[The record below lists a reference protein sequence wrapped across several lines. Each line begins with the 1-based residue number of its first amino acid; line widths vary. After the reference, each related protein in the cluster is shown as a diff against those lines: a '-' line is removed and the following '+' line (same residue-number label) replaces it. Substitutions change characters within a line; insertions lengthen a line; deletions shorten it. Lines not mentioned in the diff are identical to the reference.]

1 MKKYSPYLIAVV
13 VLGFVAVIMIAANRR
28 LPRKMDERITLRQRD
43 KIPYGYAAAAD
54 LSVALFPNAAI
65 YSDENAPGYWDRIV
79 LDSDQQAVILV
90 AGYFNA
96 DDDEISRLM
105 RFVKNGNYVFI
116 IAQSFSEETQ
126 SAFHFTYSQNGLA
139 PFFGVD
145 DDSLRVRLSRPHF
158 TSDSLYT
165 YPGRK
170 FEGWFENLDT
180 AHALILGGNEKHP
193 NFIQMNYGEGSLFIH
208 SAPLAFS
215 NYFILHKNNIH
226 YFEQALSV
234 LPSGITRFAWNEYY
248 LSKRGS
254 KNRNNNNREP
264 NWLRVLLQ
272 YKEFKW
278 GFGLLLFALVLWVLL
293 NSRRKQRM
301 IPAHPK
307 PVNESLDFVKTM
319 GRLYYDRKDHQNL
332 AKKMSTYFLE
342 HVRTNYKLPTHTL
355 DEGFIESLHNKSGF
369 PRGDL
374 NEIISLI
381 QYIQDDGSINEDQL
395 IHFHNQLESFYQ
407 NS

>member
-1 MKKYSPYLIAVV
+1 MKKYTPYFIVFGILAFIA
-13 VLGFVAVIMIAANRR
+13 IIIIAANRR
-28 LPRKMDERITLRQRD
+28 LPPKMDERITLKQRD

-54 LSVALFPNAAI
+54 LSVSLFPNAAV
-65 YSDENAPGYWDRIV
+65 YSDENTPGHWEHID
-79 LDSDQQAVILV
+79 LNANNQAVILV

-105 RFVKNGNYVFI
+105 RFVDNGNYVFI

-126 SAFHFTYSQNGLA
+126 SAFHFTYSQNGLV
-139 PFFGVD
+139 PFFGVG
-145 DDSLRVRLSRPHF
+145 DDSLKVRLVQPHF
-158 TSDSLYT
+158 TSDSFYI

-170 FEGWFENLDT
+170 FESWFDHLDT
-180 AHALILGGNEKHP
+180 AHTLILGRNETHP
-193 NFIQMNYGEGSLFIH
+193 DFIQMKYGEGSVFIH

-226 YFEQALSV
+226 YFEQVLSV
-234 LPSGITRFAWNEYY
+234 LPPDVTRLSWNEYY
-248 LSKRGS
+248 LTKRGS
-254 KNRNNNNREP
+254 RNRDNNSREP
-264 NWLRVLLQ
+264 NWLSVLLR

-342 HVRTNYKLPTHTL
+342 HVRANYKLPTHTL
-355 DEGFIESLHNKSGF
+355 DESFIQSLHNKSNF
-369 PRGDL
+369 ASGDL
-374 NEIISLI
+374 NEIISFI
-381 QYIQDDGSINEDQL
+381 QYIQDNGSINEQQL

-407 NS
+407 NT

>member
-1 MKKYSPYLIAVV
+1 MKKYTAYFIVFGVLTFIA
-13 VLGFVAVIMIAANRR
+13 IIIIAANRR
-28 LPRKMDERITLRQRD
+28 LPKKMDERITLRQRD

-54 LSVALFPNAAI
+54 LSVSLFPNAAI
-65 YSDENAPGYWDRIV
+65 YSDENSPGFWKHIV
-79 LDSDQQAVILV
+79 SSSNKQAVILV

-105 RFVKNGNYVFI
+105 RFVENGNYAFI

-126 SAFHFTYSQNGLA
+126 SALRFSYSQNGLT
-139 PFFGVD
+139 PFFGVG
-145 DDSLRVRLSRPHF
+145 DDSLKVRLAPPYF
-158 TSDSLYT
+158 AQDSLYT

-170 FEGWFENLDT
+170 FESWFDKLDT
-180 AHALILGGNEKHP
+180 THTLILGRNETHP
-193 NFIQMNYGEGSLFIH
+193 DFIQMNYGEGSVFIH

-215 NYFILHKNNIH
+215 NYFILHNDNIR
-226 YFEQALSV
+226 YFEQVLSV
-234 LPSGITRFAWNEYY
+234 LPPDLKKMVWNEYY
-248 LSKRGS
+248 LTKRGPR
-254 KNRNNNNREP
+254 NRDNNNTEP
-264 NWLRVLLQ
+264 NWLRVLLR
-272 YKEFKW
+272 YREFQW
-278 GFGLLLFALVLWVLL
+278 GFGLLVFGLVLWVLL

-332 AKKMSTYFLE
+332 ANKMSTYFLE

-355 DEGFIESLHNKSGF
+355 DESFIESLQSKSGF
-369 PRGDL
+369 SRGDL
-374 NEIISLI
+374 NEIISFIL
-381 QYIQDDGSINEDQL
+381 YIRDNGSINEDQL

-407 NS
+407 NT